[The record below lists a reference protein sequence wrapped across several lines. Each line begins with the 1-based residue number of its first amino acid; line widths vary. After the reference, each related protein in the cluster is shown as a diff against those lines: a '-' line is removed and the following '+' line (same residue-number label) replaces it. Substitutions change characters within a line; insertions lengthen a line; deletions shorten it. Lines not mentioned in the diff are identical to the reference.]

1 MRRAT
6 VAIIAAPFLLLALGW
21 LIVAWFVAQDRD
33 YVRSEQ
39 IFSRQLDAKQ
49 LTLVTLESERAR
61 QGRYPDKLSTAL
73 FPEPA
78 FRWFYRATQDGLDY
92 ELWCALEADENGV
105 QAMIFS
111 PDGQIAPDWPGD
123 RSDLANA
130 WTLVKNAQRAPKERW
145 TSPFIP
151 DVVGSSPP

>member
-1 MRRAT
+1 MRPAT
-6 VAIIAAPFLLLALGW
+6 VAIVATPLLLIGIGW
-21 LIVAWFVAQDRD
+21 LVIARFAASEREA
-33 YVRSEQ
+33 VRNEQ
-39 IFSRQLDAKQ
+39 ISSRILDAER
-49 LTLVTLESERAR
+49 LTRGALETHRTQ
-61 QGRYPDKLSTAL
+61 QGRYPEKLSTAL

-78 FRWFYRATQDGLDY
+78 FRWFYRATEDGLDY

-105 QAMIFS
+105 EAMVFS

>member
-1 MRRAT
+1 MRPAT
-6 VAIIAAPFLLLALGW
+6 IAITVVPLAVIGLGW
-21 LIVAWFVAQDRD
+21 LSISHLAARQRED
-33 YVRSEQ
+33 VRSEQ
-39 IFSRQLDAKQ
+39 IASRILDAEK
-49 LTLVTLESERAR
+49 LTRGTLESHRTQ

-105 QAMIFS
+105 EAMVFS